1 MCACYSFYTNLYV
14 LISAKTCF
22 TVKTTAQA
30 ARVITSGYEAPF
42 SRCCVCG
49 GGEGGATPPQISSCH
64 VCVFYSCGEKFPSI
78 NQPECRG
85 NLGLLMVSLNC
96 SFISGW
102 TIVQKTSL
110 MTINIK
116 TECTSL
122 NSFRFFS
129 NPHMLRC
136 LHRSSNI
143 YIHWHKSFSKWCS
156 SFWGLSAALCIIWQT
171 RIFGTYILKIDT
183 IVQLNSEHK
192 FALMDRPQGSMSSR
206 WRHYA
211 HSAQFYRY
219 TLARS
224 YKQINASW

>member
-30 ARVITSGYEAPF
+30 ARVITSGYEAPI

-49 GGEGGATPPQISSCH
+49 ATPP
-64 VCVFYSCGEKFPSI
+64 P
-78 NQPECRG
+78 P
-85 NLGLLMVSLNC
+85 
-96 SFISGW
+96 
-102 TIVQKTSL
+102 
-110 MTINIK
+110 
-116 TECTSL
+116 ECTSL